1 MNPQT
6 TVSPVPLLELD
17 NVSIAYQQGNSSQR
31 VVHNVSFTIQ
41 PGKSLPWLG
50 SLDRGKPPRPR
61 RLSACWRKMVA
72 WSKGRSGLMAP
83 ILRTGHRASWMRCVV
98 RR

>member
-41 PGKSLPWLG
+41 PGEV
-50 SLDRGKPPRPR
+50 
-61 RLSACWRKMVA
+61 VA
-72 WSKGRSGLMAP
+72 LVG
-83 ILRTGHRASWMRCVV
+83 
-98 RR
+98 